1 MNPATLHPDRGS
13 NILPSTPSAPNI
25 HAANESALDEFSAD
39 HVTPTARSYLEPQGE
54 GILFAAFC
62 LISSLIIYCGV
73 LLIRFLG

>member
-13 NILPSTPSAPNI
+13 NILPSTPPAQNMHTAIESAP
-25 HAANESALDEFSAD
+25 DDFSAD
-39 HVTPTARSYLEPQGE
+39 YVTPTSRSYLEPEGE

>member
-1 MNPATLHPDRGS
+1 MNPATLHPDHLEQDDS
-13 NILPSTPSAPNI
+13 DSSST
-25 HAANESALDEFSAD
+25 AD
-39 HVTPTARSYLEPQGE
+39 NLNADRLATASHSYLEPQGE

>member
-1 MNPATLHPDRGS
+1 M
-13 NILPSTPSAPNI
+13 
-25 HAANESALDEFSAD
+25 HAANESAPDEFSAD
-39 HVTPTARSYLEPQGE
+39 HVIPTAGSYLEPQGE

>member
-1 MNPATLHPDRGS
+1 MNPATLHPDHLEEHDSDSSSAADNFNVDR
-13 NILPSTPSAPNI
+13 LTPAS
-25 HAANESALDEFSAD
+25 H
-39 HVTPTARSYLEPQGE
+39 SYLEPQGE

>member
-1 MNPATLHPDRGS
+1 MNPATLHPDHLEQHDRDS
-13 NILPSTPSAPNI
+13 SST
-25 HAANESALDEFSAD
+25 AD
-39 HVTPTARSYLEPQGE
+39 NLNVDRLTPASHSYLEPQGE

>member
-1 MNPATLHPDRGS
+1 M
-13 NILPSTPSAPNI
+13 LPPTPP
-25 HAANESALDEFSAD
+25 AANESAPNEFSAD
-39 HVTPTARSYLEPQGE
+39 HVTPTSRSYLEPQGE

>member
-1 MNPATLHPDRGS
+1 MHAADE
-13 NILPSTPSAPNI
+13 SAP
-25 HAANESALDEFSAD
+25 DEFSAD
-39 HVTPTARSYLEPQGE
+39 HVTPTSRSYLEPQGE